1 MMHTQVGIPVGAGI
15 FGTAFTFLGVLAAR
29 RDERLFKEQ
38 AAVCFVCVILPLMC
52 VCVCVC
58 RYFGQSPLSSLPYR
72 LSHLPSPLSPLP

>member
-52 VCVCVC
+52 VCVCV
-58 RYFGQSPLSSLPYR
+58 
-72 LSHLPSPLSPLP
+72 